1 MKNFISIL
9 ILGIVFIGCTNTN
22 QNEIDQVDELL
33 SLVKESEKDILMIDT
48 SRVFSMKR
56 QMVRDFKN
64 YTQFTDTVS
73 KEEAFR
79 IDEIFGNK
87 KKFIR
92 FAKNYNS
99 LIVKISHSKE
109 QLNNLKTDLENELM
123 SKEDF
128 LTYYE
133 SEKTA
138 FNDLKLKLSKSV
150 GNFNVA
156 IAKYE
161 LERKELLEL
170 IENRR
175 QRSAANE

>member
-9 ILGIVFIGCTNTN
+9 ILGFVFIGCSNLN
-22 QNEIDQVDELL
+22 QSEIDQVDKLL
-33 SLVKESEKDILMIDT
+33 SLVKEAEKEILSIDT
-48 SRVFSMKR
+48 TQVFSTKR
-56 QMVRDFKN
+56 QMVKDFKT

-79 IDEIFGNK
+79 IDEIFGSK

-92 FAKNYNS
+92 ITKKYNS
-99 LIVKISHSKE
+99 FIVEIKHSKE
-109 QLNNLKTDLENELM
+109 QLNHLKTDLENELI

-128 LTYYE
+128 STYYE

-138 FNDLKLKLSKSV
+138 FNALKFSLNKSI

-156 IAKYE
+156 IGKFE
-161 LERKELLEL
+161 LERGELLEL

-175 QRSAANE
+175 QRSVTNE